1 MKEFI
6 YTQEKD
12 FQMKS
17 SNCRIKKFIQL
28 LSKSLREFSD
38 QAMPLQ
44 AILLQKKPLQNTSH
58 WISRRTWWLSL
69 KSNAISWFLMTLI
82 SKNWFLNLSPIL
94 HLTMHQK
101 KSKRVTHSWIIIII
115 TTIDIIVTITGTD
128 ECMKI
133 NFYRELIYVYIFIF
147 L

>member
-17 SNCRIKKFIQL
+17 SNCRIRKYIQQ

-38 QAMPLQ
+38 QTMPLQ
-44 AILLQKKPLQNTSH
+44 AIPLQENPLQNTSH
-58 WISRRTWWLSL
+58 WISKRTWWVSL
-69 KSNAISWFLMTLI
+69 KSTAISWFLMTLI
-82 SKNWFLNLSPIL
+82 SKNWFLNHSPIL
-94 HLTMHQK
+94 HPTMHQK
-101 KSKRVTHSWIIIII
+101 KSKRVTHFWIIIII
-115 TTIDIIVTITGTD
+115 TAIDIIVTVTGPG

-133 NFYRELIYVYIFIF
+133 NFYRE
-147 L
+147 